1 MRIIMKKIIL
11 FFTLLIIF
19 PAIITFAQD
28 IQQGNATWYEDD
40 SMELNA
46 SHARLPPGTRLRV
59 TNLNNQKEVYV
70 TVTDRI
76 QNSDTRILDLSQEA
90 ASLLG
95 MNRRGTTPVR
105 LVVIRGLMAEPPPTA
120 VNTEPEDDSFPDNN
134 SGTDYDSVPE
144 VTAIS
149 TTDYGN
155 DDNYTDYTNDYT
167 DDYNETPPTTT
178 ASETPSSPPPI
189 RTFPKQTAPQS
200 QSGPAAQ
207 QPQGETKVLLKKLV
221 VIIDGKE
228 QTIDIPDGVY
238 IPLPATGAAPSTP
251 AYGYTPPS
259 TSAYT
264 YIPPAPPPTRVFI
277 PPAPTPPPRQ
287 IAVQPPPPP
296 PRQMTVQPPV
306 QAVNPVIKIIPKLPD
321 PNSGKVYRVQV
332 AAFSHAALA
341 QVCFDRLKAAGFS
354 PAYEQNGSLY
364 RVVLSGI
371 RAADVSSVAQR
382 LNAVGFTE
390 AWIREESRP

>member
-1 MRIIMKKIIL
+1 MKKIIL

-189 RTFPKQTAPQS
+189 RTYPKQTAPQS